1 MDLPCFAMFYHV
13 FFKHDLPSI
22 HQALLILAT
31 LCNTLLATSCHV
43 PRPVTLHALM
53 DGSQYALAAQS
64 GRKSLAATLGRP
76 NEEGQRSSQVELRFG
91 QVGSGQVTAGGSNI
105 FQTCS
110 NMFKRFSQSSI
121 QNKSKQCSQFGI
133 EQPKEPNM
141 TI

>member
-1 MDLPCFAMFYHV
+1 
-13 FFKHDLPSI
+13 
-22 HQALLILAT
+22 
-31 LCNTLLATSCHV
+31 
-43 PRPVTLHALM
+43 M

-110 NMFKRFSQSSI
+110 NGFLNLQSKTNQKNVLSLESS
-121 QNKSKQCSQFGI
+121 N
-133 EQPKEPNM
+133 PKNQ
-141 TI
+141 I

>member
-1 MDLPCFAMFYHV
+1 
-13 FFKHDLPSI
+13 
-22 HQALLILAT
+22 
-31 LCNTLLATSCHV
+31 
-43 PRPVTLHALM
+43 M

-91 QVGSGQVTAGGSNI
+91 QVGSGQVTAGGSN
-105 FQTCS
+105 
-110 NMFKRFSQSSI
+110 MFKRFSQSSV

-141 TI
+141 INMTI

>member
-1 MDLPCFAMFYHV
+1 
-13 FFKHDLPSI
+13 
-22 HQALLILAT
+22 
-31 LCNTLLATSCHV
+31 
-43 PRPVTLHALM
+43 M